1 MHLSAKYSR
10 IITNSSVKGV
20 CEMRDFSVGL
30 FNDSFP
36 PMIDGVAQVVKNYA
50 TFLNEKNCQVTVVT
64 PDYKGVQ
71 DNYPFDVYRYPSLPA
86 TARIGYRVGVPFTP
100 ETITKL
106 HSKKFDIM
114 HIHSPFASSVL
125 VNTIN
130 HRPRV
135 PVVLTYHTRFD
146 LDIQKRIPTAAMRKV
161 ASKFM
166 LKNVKSAD
174 EIWVVTS
181 ACGKFLRDI
190 GYEGPYRVMENGTD
204 FVRGAASA
212 EKIAAL
218 REQYQL
224 YEDVPVFLFVGRM
237 MWYKNIR
244 IILDTLA
251 ILRDNGMD
259 FRAFFVG
266 DGYDLPD
273 IKSYATDIGLQDHTV
288 FTGPLFDREQ
298 LRVFYSITDLFLF
311 PSTYDTCGIVVKEA
325 AACNCPSL
333 LVENSGASEG
343 AVHGEN
349 AFLAQENAASC
360 AQVVMQ
366 ALSDRDNLKT
376 VGINAGKTLYLSWSD
391 VVDRAYARYEEIL
404 NR

>member
-1 MHLSAKYSR
+1 MS
-10 IITNSSVKGV
+10 G
-20 CEMRDFSVGL
+20 FSVGL

-36 PMIDGVAQVVKNYA
+36 PMIDGVAQAVKNYA
-50 TFLNEKNCQVTVVT
+50 TFLNEKNCQVSVVT
-64 PDYKGVQ
+64 PDYRDVQ

-100 ETITKL
+100 ETISKL
-106 HSKKFDIM
+106 RSKKFDIM
-114 HIHSPFASSVL
+114 HVHSPFASSVL

-130 HRPRV
+130 HRPHV

-146 LDIQKRIPTAAMRKV
+146 LDFQKRIPNAAMRKV
-161 ASKFM
+161 ASKFL
-166 LKNVKSAD
+166 LKNIKSAD
-174 EIWVVTS
+174 EVWVVTS
-181 ACGKFLRDI
+181 ACGKFLADI
-190 GYEGPYRVMENGTD
+190 GYEGSYRVMENGTD
-204 FVRGAASA
+204 FVRGLASA

-218 REQYQL
+218 REQYHL

-244 IILDTLA
+244 LILDTLA

-259 FRAFFVG
+259 FRAFFIG
-266 DGYDLPD
+266 DGYDLPE
-273 IKSYATDIGLQDHTV
+273 IKTYAAEIKLQDNTV

-333 LVENSGASEG
+333 LVENSGAAEG
-343 AVHGEN
+343 AIHGEN
-349 AFLAQENAASC
+349 AFLAQENPDSC
-360 AQVVMQ
+360 AAVVMQ
-366 ALSDRDNLKT
+366 AMADRNALKT
-376 VGINAGKTLYLSWSD
+376 VGMNAGKTLYLSWSD

-404 NR
+404 NQ

>member
-1 MHLSAKYSR
+1 MS
-10 IITNSSVKGV
+10 
-20 CEMRDFSVGL
+20 DFSVGL

-50 TFLNEKNCQVTVVT
+50 TFLNQKNCQVTVVT
-64 PDYKGVQ
+64 PDYKDVQ

-100 ETITKL
+100 ETIAKL
-106 HSKKFDIM
+106 RSKKFDIM

-130 HRPRV
+130 HRPHV

-166 LKNVKSAD
+166 LNNVKSAD

-190 GYEGPYRVMENGTD
+190 GYEGSYRVMENGTD

-218 REQYQL
+218 REQYHL
-224 YEDVPVFLFVGRM
+224 YEDVPTFLFVGRM

-259 FRAFFVG
+259 FRAFFIG

-273 IKSYATDIGLQDHTV
+273 IKSYATENGLQDRTV

-343 AVHGEN
+343 AINGKN
-349 AFLAQENAASC
+349 AFLAQENASSC

-366 ALSDRDNLKT
+366 ALSDRNTLKA
-376 VGINAGKTLYLSWSD
+376 VGINAGETLYLSWSD